1 MAGPSLQVNFST
13 LSLGGRILFLVAII
27 AVISSLYYLTIH
39 MNLASDIERARN
51 KTETLQNSLK
61 EAQLRQQSYLAL
73 REELASWEALDRQYL
88 RILPIKSE
96 IPAFLGDLDRLA
108 ELSGLRVEQVQ
119 PQPEAKE
126 EFFVKIPVSL
136 VLSGKYHQIAKFF
149 YNISLLE
156 RAVNMEN
163 VTLTKPQQMG
173 EDIVLQVSVLA
184 TTFRRE
190 EK

>member
-1 MAGPSLQVNFST
+1 MGLVSDIDQARSNTQQLQST
-13 LSLGGRILFLVAII
+13 LK
-27 AVISSLYYLTIH
+27 
-39 MNLASDIERARN
+39 D
-51 KTETLQNSLK
+51 
-61 EAQLRQQSYLAL
+61 AQVRQQTYLAL
-73 REELASWEALDRQYL
+73 REELASRDVLDRQYL
-88 RILPIKSE
+88 RILPVKSE

-119 PQPEAKE
+119 PQPEGKE

-136 VLSGKYHQIAKFF
+136 VLSGKYHQLAKFF
-149 YNISLLE
+149 YNVSLLE

-163 VTLTKPQQMG
+163 VALTKPQQIG
-173 EDIVLQVSVLA
+173 EDIILQVNVLA

>member
-1 MAGPSLQVNFST
+1 MAGLSLQVNFST

-27 AVISSLYYLTIH
+27 AIISSGYYVAVH
-39 MNLASDIERARN
+39 MSLADEIDREKSR
-51 KTETLQNSLK
+51 TQTLQNSLK
-61 EAQLRQQSYLAL
+61 EAQVRQQDYLAL

-88 RILPIKSE
+88 RILPVKSE

-119 PQPEAKE
+119 PQPEVKE
-126 EFFVKIPVSL
+126 EFFIKIPVSL
-136 VLSGKYHQIAKFF
+136 GLSGKYHQLAKFF

-156 RAVNMEN
+156 RAVSMEN
-163 VTLTKPQQMG
+163 VTLTKPQQIG